1 MTATAAK
8 FLFDEDFATGEKPTI
23 TTVEADR
30 RRKDAE
36 AVAYR
41 NGFAAAQ
48 AQAHAEA
55 TQRVA
60 ATLDRIGETME
71 RLSRGLYGVEA
82 RLEIE
87 AVEVAVAVA
96 RKLAPELIAAQPFKE
111 IEALATECFRQLV
124 SAPHITVRLPEDI
137 YSAVK
142 DKLEDLAQARGF
154 QGRLAVLADADLKA
168 GDCRIEWADG
178 GINRDAAAADAAVSE
193 VVTRYVAARTAE
205 AN

>member
-1 MTATAAK
+1 MKPAAK
-8 FLFDEDFATGEKPTI
+8 FLFDEDFATGDKPTI
-23 TTVEADR
+23 TMVEHER

-55 TQRVA
+55 TQRISA
-60 ATLDRIGETME
+60 ALNRIGETME
-71 RLSRGLYGVEA
+71 RLSRGLQGVEA

-96 RKLAPELIAAQPFKE
+96 RKLAPELIAAQPYKE

-137 YSAVK
+137 YSGVK
-142 DKLEDLAQARGF
+142 DKLEDLARSRGYE
-154 QGRLAVLADADLKA
+154 GRLAVLADAALGP
-168 GDCRIEWADG
+168 GDCQIEWADG
-178 GINRDAAAADAAVSE
+178 GINRDAATADAAIGE
-193 VVTRYVAARTAE
+193 VVTRYVAARSAE

>member
-1 MTATAAK
+1 MKPAAK
-8 FLFDEDFATGEKPTI
+8 FLFEEDFATGVKPTI
-23 TTVEADR
+23 TMAEHDR

-55 TQRVA
+55 TQRIA
-60 ATLDRIGETME
+60 ASMAQIAETME
-71 RLSRGLYGVEA
+71 RLSRGLQGVEA

-124 SAPHITVRLPEDI
+124 SAPHIAVRLPEDI
-137 YSAVK
+137 YSTAK
-142 DKLEDLAQARGF
+142 DKLEDLARSRGF
-154 QGRLAVLADADLKA
+154 AGRLTVLADADLKP

-178 GINRDAAAADAAVSE
+178 GINRDVAAAEAAIGE
-193 VVTRYVAARTAE
+193 VVTRYVTARMAE
-205 AN
+205 AS

>member
-1 MTATAAK
+1 MATAAAK

-48 AQAHAEA
+48 AQAHAEV
-55 TQRVA
+55 TQRMA

-96 RKLAPELIAAQPFKE
+96 RKLAPELIAAQPFAE

-124 SAPHITVRLPEDI
+124 STPHITIRLPEDI
-137 YSAVK
+137 YSTVK
-142 DKLEDLAQARGF
+142 DRLEDLAQARGF
-154 QGRLAVLADADLKA
+154 QGRLAILADADLKP

-178 GINRDAAAADAAVSE
+178 GINRDVAAADAAIAE
-193 VVTRYVAARTAE
+193 VVTRYVAAHAAE

>member
-1 MTATAAK
+1 MPATAAK

-23 TTVEADR
+23 TMVEADR
-30 RRKDAE
+30 RSKDAE

-55 TQRVA
+55 TQRA
-60 ATLDRIGETME
+60 AAALGHIGETME
-71 RLSRGLYGVEA
+71 RLSRGLHGVEA

-96 RKLAPELIAAQPFKE
+96 RKLAPELIAAQPFAE

-137 YSAVK
+137 YSTVK
-142 DKLEDLAQARGF
+142 DRLDDLAQARGF
-154 QGRLAVLADADLKA
+154 QGRLAVLADADLKT

-178 GINRDAAAADAAVSE
+178 GVNRDAAAADAAITE
-193 VVTRYVAARTAE
+193 VVTRYVTARIAE
-205 AN
+205 VN

>member
-55 TQRVA
+55 AQRA
-60 ATLDRIGETME
+60 AAALGQIGETME

-96 RKLAPELIAAQPFKE
+96 RKLAPELIAAQPFAE

-124 SAPHITVRLPEDI
+124 SAPHISVRLPEDI
-137 YSAVK
+137 YSDMK
-142 DKLEDLAQARGF
+142 EKLEDLAQARGF
-154 QGRLAVLADADLKA
+154 QGRLAVLADAELKS

-178 GINRDAAAADAAVSE
+178 GINRDATAADAAITE

-205 AN
+205 VN